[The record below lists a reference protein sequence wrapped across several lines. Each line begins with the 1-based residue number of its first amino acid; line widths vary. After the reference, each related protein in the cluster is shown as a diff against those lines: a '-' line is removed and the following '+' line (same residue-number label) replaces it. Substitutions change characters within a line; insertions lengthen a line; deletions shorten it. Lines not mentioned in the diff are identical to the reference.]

1 MAGRRLIERYILTT
15 ILPYALA
22 ALVLLTGVLFIQQT
36 GRYFETIFRDVM
48 PASFV
53 YGLAL
58 ALLPTVLIFT
68 LPAAVLCGTIIGLGR
83 MSSDSE
89 LVVMRAAGI
98 STWRTLWPAL
108 LIGVIATLAS
118 GYLNLVEAPRAQR
131 DIKSVAVRTALYK
144 LDSPVEPRTFT
155 TDFPG
160 YVIYVRDGDTAK
172 GQWGRI
178 FIQTH
183 EADHSIN
190 LITARTGRIDQS
202 SEKSEL
208 VLEDA
213 MKTHVPSPD
222 ARDQSY
228 VVERLTSLRVVF
240 NTGRSSLLEKLQKQ
254 DPDPDE
260 MSFDQLRQ
268 FASTRTGAQQREASI
283 IFHKRLAFALSPLVF
298 SLFGAA
304 LALRMRR
311 GGRGFGIMV
320 SLLILLFYYVVT
332 LGGDHMARAGTVP
345 PAAGAWTSTILTLA
359 VGIFLLIT
367 RQRSFRLWSFKRETK
382 PATEATTVRT
392 GRARWGRRLAIA
404 SFPTLLDVSL
414 VRTLF
419 LSFAFAFIALVLVF
433 DVFTTFELWRF
444 VAANHAPARMVAEY
458 LFYLL
463 PLISV
468 EIFPASVLVSVLMTY
483 ALIARRRE
491 AVAWWGAGQSAYRL
505 MLPGLVFAI
514 AVGAGAWF
522 IQERLM
528 PQANIKQDDLRAR
541 IRGNVLRA
549 STDVGLRWLVSSDGT
564 RIYAYEFDDARQML
578 VKPTIFEFDSQL
590 TALKRVIKGSEGK
603 WLPQNQFEISQAHWF
618 NLDQPIVARE
628 SAQQLNISGVDPPSA
643 FKPTVD
649 RPSQFSSAALRA
661 YVKNLRDRGVET
673 TSLRVAL
680 QRKYA
685 MPFGAIVMALIGM
698 PLAIWF
704 GRKSTVLALCS
715 AVAVSLA
722 FWLISGGFEQ
732 LGEHSLLPAAAA
744 IWTPIV
750 MFACSGLYLISRVRT

>member
-1 MAGRRLIERYILTT
+1 MASRRLIERYILTT

-22 ALVLLTGVLFIQQT
+22 ALFLLTGVLFIQQT

-89 LVVMRAAGI
+89 LIVMRAAGI

-108 LIGVIATLAS
+108 AIGALATLAS
-118 GYLNLVEAPRAQR
+118 GYLNLVEAPHAQR

-178 FIQTH
+178 FIQSAL
-183 EADHSIN
+183 ADHSTD
-190 LITARTGRIDQS
+190 LITARAGRIDSS

-213 MKTHVPSPD
+213 MRTHVPAPD
-222 ARDQSY
+222 AKDQSY
-228 VVERLTSLRVVF
+228 VVERLASFRIVF
-240 NTGRSSLLEKLQKQ
+240 KTGRSSLLEKLQKQ
-254 DPDPDE
+254 EPDPDE
-260 MSFDQLRQ
+260 MSFNQLRQ
-268 FASTRTGAQQREASI
+268 FISKSTGLPQREAAI
-283 IFHKRLAFALSPLVF
+283 VFHKRLAFALSPFVF

-304 LALRMRR
+304 LALRLRR

-320 SLLILLFYYVVT
+320 SLLILLLYYVVT
-332 LGGDHMARAGTVP
+332 LGGDHLARGRTIS
-345 PAAGAWTSTILTLA
+345 PAAGAWTSTVLTLGF
-359 VGIFLLIT
+359 GIILLIA
-367 RQRSFRLWSFKRETK
+367 RDRSFRLWSFRR
-382 PATEATTVRT
+382 ARTEAEPKVM
-392 GRARWGRRLAIA
+392 RARRRRWGRRISIA
-404 SFPTLLDVSL
+404 SFPMLLDVGL

-419 LSFAFAFIALVLVF
+419 LSFAFAFIALVLIF

-444 VAANHAPARMVAEY
+444 MAANNAPAKLVAQY

-463 PLISV
+463 PLVSV
-468 EIFPASVLVSVLMTY
+468 EIFPASVLVAVLMTY

-491 AVAWWGAGQSAYRL
+491 AVAWWATGQSAYRL
-505 MLPGLVFAI
+505 MLPGLIFAI
-514 AVGAGAWF
+514 AIGAGAWF

-528 PQANIKQDDLRAR
+528 PQANVKQDDLRAR
-541 IRGNVLRA
+541 IRGNITRVSV
-549 STDVGLRWLVSSDGT
+549 STGRRWLVSADGS
-564 RIYAYEFDDARQML
+564 RIYAYEFDETRQML
-578 VKPTIFEFDSQL
+578 VKPVIFEFDSQL
-590 TALKRVIKGSEGK
+590 TALRRVMTGEEGK

-618 NLDQPIVARE
+618 NLDQPTVARE
-628 SAQQLNISGVDPPSA
+628 SAAQLNISGVDPPSA
-643 FKPTVD
+643 FRPTVD
-649 RPSQFSSAALRA
+649 RPSQFTSSALRS
-661 YVKNLRDRGVET
+661 YVKNLRDRGVDT
-673 TSLRVAL
+673 TSLKVAL

-685 MPFGAIVMALIGM
+685 SPFGAIVMALIGM

-715 AVAVSLA
+715 AVGVSLA

-744 IWTPIV
+744 VWTPIV

>member
-1 MAGRRLIERYILTT
+1 MASRRLIERYILTT
-15 ILPYALA
+15 IFPYALA
-22 ALVLLTGVLFIQQT
+22 ALVLLTGVLFVQQT
-36 GRYFETIFRDVM
+36 GRYFETIFRDVV

-89 LVVMRAAGI
+89 LIVMRAAGI
-98 STWRTLWPAL
+98 SIWRTLWPAL
-108 LIGVIATLAS
+108 AIGMMATLAS
-118 GYLNLVEAPRAQR
+118 GYLNLVEAPQAQR

-160 YVIYVRDGDTAK
+160 QVIYVRDGDTAR

-178 FIQTH
+178 FIQSAK
-183 EADHSIN
+183 ADHSTD
-190 LITARTGRIDQS
+190 LITARTGRIDSS

-213 MKTHVPSPD
+213 MQTHVPAPD
-222 ARDQSY
+222 AKDQSY
-228 VVERLTSLRVVF
+228 VVDRLASLRVNF
-240 NTGRSSLLEKLQKQ
+240 NTGRSSVLEKLQKQ

-260 MSFDQLRQ
+260 MGFNQLRQ
-268 FASTRTGAQQREASI
+268 FISTNTGTRQREAAI
-283 IFHKRLAFALSPLVF
+283 VFHKRLAFALSPFVF

-304 LALRMRR
+304 LALRLRR

-320 SLLILLFYYVVT
+320 SLLILLLYYVVT
-332 LGGDHMARAGTVP
+332 LGGDHLARAGTIP
-345 PAAGAWTSTILTLA
+345 PAAGAWTSTILTLGF
-359 VGIFLLIT
+359 GIILLIA
-367 RQRSFRLWSFKRETK
+367 RDRSVHLWSFRRQ
-382 PATEATTVRT
+382 AHTEVEPSAIPVR
-392 GRARWGRRLAIA
+392 RRRWRRRISIA
-404 SFPTLLDVSL
+404 SFPMLLDVGL

-419 LSFAFAFIALVLVF
+419 LSFAFAFIALVLIF

-444 VAANHAPARMVAEY
+444 MAANKAPAKLVVEY

-463 PLISV
+463 PLVSV
-468 EIFPASVLVSVLMTY
+468 EIFPASVLVAVLMTY

-491 AVAWWGAGQSAYRL
+491 AVAWWATGQSAYRL
-505 MLPGLVFAI
+505 MLPGLIFAI
-514 AVGAGAWF
+514 VVGAGAWF

-528 PQANIKQDDLRAR
+528 PQANVEQDDLRAR
-541 IRGNVLRA
+541 IRGNITGATAGAGR
-549 STDVGLRWLVSSDGT
+549 RWLVSADGS
-564 RIYAYEFDDARQML
+564 RIYAYEFDDTRQML
-578 VKPTIFEFDSQL
+578 VKPVIFEFDSQL
-590 TALKRVIKGSEGK
+590 TALKRVINGEEGK

-628 SAQQLNISGVDPPSA
+628 SAERLSISGVDPPNA

-649 RPSQFSSAALRA
+649 RPSQFSSSALSD
-661 YVKNLRDRGVET
+661 YVKNLRDRGVDT
-673 TSLRVAL
+673 TSLKVAL

-685 MPFGAIVMALIGM
+685 SPFGAIVMALIGM

-715 AVAVSLA
+715 AVGVSLA

-744 IWTPIV
+744 VWTPIV

>member
-1 MAGRRLIERYILTT
+1 MASRRLIERYVLTT

-36 GRYFETIFRDVM
+36 GRYFETIFREVM

-89 LVVMRAAGI
+89 LIVMRAAGI

-108 LIGVIATLAS
+108 AIGVLATLAS

-155 TDFPG
+155 NDFPG

-178 FIQTH
+178 FIQAAK
-183 EADHSIN
+183 ADHSTE
-190 LITARTGRIDQS
+190 LITARAGRIDSS

-213 MKTHVPSPD
+213 MRTHVPAAD
-222 ARDQSY
+222 AKDQSY
-228 VVERLTSLRVVF
+228 VVERLASFRF
-240 NTGRSSLLEKLQKQ
+240 GFDTGRSSLLDKLQKQ

-260 MSFDQLRQ
+260 MSFNQIRK
-268 FASTRTGAQQREASI
+268 FISTSTGPPQREAAI
-283 IFHKRLAFALSPLVF
+283 IFHKRLAFALSPFVF

-304 LALRMRR
+304 LALRLRR
-311 GGRGFGIMV
+311 GGRGFGIMI
-320 SLLILLFYYVVT
+320 SLLTLLFYYVVT
-332 LGGDHMARAGTVP
+332 LGGDHLARAGTIP
-345 PAAGAWTSTILTLA
+345 PAAGAWTSTILTLGF
-359 VGIFLLIT
+359 GIILLVA
-367 RQRSFRLWSFKRETK
+367 RDRSFRLWSFHR
-382 PATEATTVRT
+382 RT
-392 GRARWGRRLAIA
+392 PSKAEPSAMRAGRRRWGRRISVA
-404 SFPTLLDVSL
+404 SFPMLLDVGL

-419 LSFAFAFIALVLVF
+419 LSFAFAFIALVLIF

-444 VAANHAPARMVAEY
+444 MAANKAPAKLVAEY

-463 PLISV
+463 PLVSV
-468 EIFPASVLVSVLMTY
+468 EIFPASVLVAVLMTY

-491 AVAWWGAGQSAYRL
+491 AVAWWATGQSAYRL
-505 MLPGLVFAI
+505 MLPGLIFAI
-514 AVGAGAWF
+514 AIGAGAWF

-528 PQANIKQDDLRAR
+528 PQANVKQDDLRAR
-541 IRGNVLRA
+541 IRGNITRG
-549 STDVGLRWLVSSDGT
+549 SVGTGRRWLVSADGS
-564 RIYAYEFDDARQML
+564 RIYAYEFDDTRQRL
-578 VKPTIFEFDSQL
+578 LKPVIFEFDSQL
-590 TALKRVIKGSEGK
+590 TALKRVMTGEEGK

-618 NLDQPIVARE
+618 NLDQPVVARE
-628 SAQQLNISGVDPPSA
+628 SAAQLNISGVDPPNA

-649 RPSQFSSAALRA
+649 RPSQFTSSALRS
-661 YVKNLRDRGVET
+661 YIQNLRDRGVDT
-673 TSLRVAL
+673 TSLKVAL

-685 MPFGAIVMALIGM
+685 SPFGAIVMALIGM

-715 AVAVSLA
+715 AVGVSLA

-744 IWTPIV
+744 VWTPIV